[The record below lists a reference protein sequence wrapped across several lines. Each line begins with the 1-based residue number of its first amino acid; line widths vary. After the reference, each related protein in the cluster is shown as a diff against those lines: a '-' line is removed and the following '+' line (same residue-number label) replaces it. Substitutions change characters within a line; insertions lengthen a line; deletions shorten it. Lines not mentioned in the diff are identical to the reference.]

1 MIIIGGPTNSGKTGL
16 AIEIAKIVDAE
27 VISADSRQIYKNM
40 DVGTGKI
47 PIGSNVKIVKNKTY
61 WIVDGVKV
69 WGFDLINPDEI
80 YSAADFFNYYS
91 KVRKNIE
98 SRGKEVI
105 LAGGTGFYIDTVL
118 RNGVSSTVKVNHI
131 LRQKLNKLT
140 AEELIARLPS
150 AVAQTLNSSERQN
163 KQRLIRK
170 VEIYTELGHMPTEK
184 VIEKTSDLFIILQT
198 DKKILY
204 EKIDLWVETIW
215 IALIEETKQLIQ
227 EGYSTSPQLRAII
240 YRTAV
245 DFVEGKV
252 EEKVARQQIKFD
264 LHAYIRR
271 QITWFKKYKGVAD
284 FVDISD
290 KIFDKEITLLVKSYV
305 NKNGK

>member
-118 RNGVSSTVKVNHI
+118 RNGVSSTVKVNHT

-140 AEELIARLPS
+140 AGELLARLPS
-150 AVAQTLNSSERQN
+150 AVAQTLNPSERQTN
-163 KQRLIRK
+163 
-170 VEIYTELGHMPTEK
+170 
-184 VIEKTSDLFIILQT
+184 
-198 DKKILY
+198 
-204 EKIDLWVETIW
+204 
-215 IALIEETKQLIQ
+215 
-227 EGYSTSPQLRAII
+227 
-240 YRTAV
+240 
-245 DFVEGKV
+245 
-252 EEKVARQQIKFD
+252 
-264 LHAYIRR
+264 
-271 QITWFKKYKGVAD
+271 
-284 FVDISD
+284 
-290 KIFDKEITLLVKSYV
+290 
-305 NKNGK
+305 

>member
-16 AIEIAKIVDAE
+16 AIKIAKKVDGE
-27 VISADSRQIYKNM
+27 VISVDSRQIYKKM
-40 DVGTGKI
+40 DIGTGKI
-47 PIGSNVKIVKNKTY
+47 PIGSNAQIVKNENY
-61 WIVDGVKV
+61 WIIDGVKV
-69 WGFDLINPDEI
+69 WGFDLINSDEI

-91 KVRKNIE
+91 KVRGDIE
-98 SRGKEVI
+98 SRGKQVI

-118 RNGVSSTVKVNHI
+118 RNGVSSTVKVNHT
-131 LRQKLNKLT
+131 LRQKLNKLSV
-140 AEELIARLPS
+140 EELLARQPS
-150 AVAQTLNSSERQN
+150 AVAQSLNPSERKN

-170 VEIYTELGHMPTEK
+170 VEIYTELGHMPSEN
-184 VIEKTSDLFIILQT
+184 VIEKTDNLFIILDS

-215 IALIEETKQLIQ
+215 NPLIQ
-227 EGYSTSPQLRAII
+227 ETRQLLEDGYTTSPQLRAII

-245 DFVEGKV
+245 DFVQGKV
-252 EEKVARQQIKFD
+252 EESLAKEQIEYD

-271 QITWFKKYKGVAD
+271 QITWFKKYKGIAD

-305 NKNGK
+305 NNNGK